1 MMKFLKK
8 MPLINKVYE
17 KFSYFEEK
25 FQSLENENTIL
36 AQENVNNRI
45 KTKIL
50 TEQKINVVFVCHRPN
65 VWTSLK
71 SVYEELKK
79 DSFFNVS
86 IVAIP
91 VKEERPKLGWSHEN
105 YISEGAEDFF
115 KDYNCING
123 YDYEKKEWF
132 DLRKLK
138 PDYLFFQQPYNVALN
153 PLYNSALVS
162 KYCKICYVA
171 YASNFI
177 GTGILEE
184 STPKDFMQ
192 NVSLFFTQNEIDNRL
207 VNSVLENYKNCFT
220 KTIITGFPRYDD
232 INKYKNSESSL
243 WKFSREKNKFR
254 IIWTPRWCTNEGN
267 CNFFEYKD
275 ALLEYADKNQD
286 IDFIF
291 RPHPHAFVGLNATG
305 ELPEKEADKYKA
317 EYEKRENT
325 TIDYQK
331 EYFQTFFSSDCLVTD
346 ISSII
351 ADYFLTGNPII
362 YCHKKDCFN
371 ELSRKLSEG
380 FYWVKNKHELFETL
394 DKIKNGYDPLKEK
407 RQELIKTQ
415 FQISDK
421 TAGMKITEIIK
432 KDALGEL

>member
-1 MMKFLKK
+1 MNKFVRKF
-8 MPLINKVYE
+8 PLINKIFR
-17 KFSYFEEK
+17 KISNFEYK
-25 FQSLENENTIL
+25 IQILENENNIL
-36 AQENVNNRI
+36 SQEITGIRI
-45 KTKIL
+45 KNKTI
-50 TEQKINVVFVCHRPN
+50 TGQKINVVFVCHRPN
-65 VWTSLK
+65 VWSSLK
-71 SVYEELKK
+71 SVYETLKTNQ
-79 DSFFNVS
+79 FFNVT

-91 VKEERPKLGWSHEN
+91 VKKDLPKLGLNHEF
-105 YISEGAEDFF
+105 YTTEGAEEFF

-123 YDYEKKEWF
+123 YDYEKKEWL

-177 GTGILEE
+177 GNGVLEE
-184 STPKDFMQ
+184 TMPKDFMK

-207 VNSVLENYKNCFT
+207 VNSVLKTYENTFT
-220 KTIITGFPRYDD
+220 RTFITGFPRYDD
-232 INKYKNSESSL
+232 INKYKTSESSL

-275 ALLEYADKNQD
+275 TLLEYADKNKD

-291 RPHPHAFVGLNATG
+291 RPHPQAFVGLNATR

-380 FYWVKNKHELFETL
+380 FYWVKNKRELFETL

-407 RQELIKTQ
+407 RQELITTQ

-421 TAGMKITEIIK
+421 TAGMKIVEIIK

>member
-1 MMKFLKK
+1 MNKFVKK
-8 MPLINKVYE
+8 LPLINKIFR
-17 KFSYFEEK
+17 KISNFEYK
-25 FQSLENENTIL
+25 IQILENENNIL
-36 AQENVNNRI
+36 SQEITDIRI
-45 KTKIL
+45 KNKTI
-50 TEQKINVVFVCHRPN
+50 TGQKINVVFVCHRPN
-65 VWTSLK
+65 VWSSLK
-71 SVYEELKK
+71 SLYETLRTNQ
-79 DSFFNVS
+79 FFNVT

-91 VKEERPKLGWSHEN
+91 VKKDLPKLGLNHEF
-105 YISEGAEDFF
+105 YTTEGAEEFF

-177 GTGILEE
+177 GNGVLEE
-184 STPKDFMQ
+184 TMPKDFMK

-207 VNSVLENYKNCFT
+207 VNSVLKTYENTFT
-220 KTIITGFPRYDD
+220 RTFITGFPRYDD

-275 ALLEYADKNQD
+275 ALLEYADKNKD

-291 RPHPHAFVGLNATG
+291 RPHPQAFVGLNATG

-380 FYWVKNKHELFETL
+380 FYWVKNKRELFETL

-421 TAGMKITEIIK
+421 TAGIKIVEIIK